1 MLLWVVDAAFPAAS
15 YMAVAPEGTTVRVSA
30 PLGVPLRF
38 KPKVY
43 TFPEI
48 EILDGV
54 AFTVATPPE
63 MDKAKSLTSN
73 APLPPFVLKTASLN
87 VTAIVLLLLATVVP
101 DTVGTTLIV

>member
-1 MLLWVVDAAFPAAS
+1 MVDAALPEAS
-15 YMAVAPEGTTVRVSA
+15 YMDVLLEGTTVRVSA
-30 PLGVPLRF
+30 PLGVPVRV

-43 TFPEI
+43 TFPET

-73 APLPPFVLKTASLN
+73 APLPPFVL
-87 VTAIVLLLLATVVP
+87 
-101 DTVGTTLIV
+101 